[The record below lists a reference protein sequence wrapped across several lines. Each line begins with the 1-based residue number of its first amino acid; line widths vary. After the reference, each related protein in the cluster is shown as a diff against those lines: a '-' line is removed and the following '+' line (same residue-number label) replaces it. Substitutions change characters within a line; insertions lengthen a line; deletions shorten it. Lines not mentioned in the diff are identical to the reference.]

1 LRQQEGGE
9 REEKGHSIAVSGRA
23 CVGDQRTAW
32 TRAVGAGAA
41 GAATE
46 TTVAK
51 VAGAEM
57 VVAAT
62 VAEAVVAG
70 AEMAVV
76 VTVAEAVVAGAE
88 MVVAATVA
96 EAVVAGAEMVLAATV
111 AEAGAAVASADVA
124 VAPAGAAD
132 WCVAIGNKTARA
144 EMGTIADL
152 HTMNKARAGRR
163 MNVPPREAKSSTILP
178 RRSKSSNTNC
188 WRWNSRSF
196 RRLTSA
202 ETSEKKK

>member
-51 VAGAEM
+51 
-57 VVAAT
+57 
-62 VAEAVVAG
+62 
-70 AEMAVV
+70 
-76 VTVAEAVVAGAE
+76 VAGAE